1 MSTRN
6 IISSWCI
13 RNTIQRIYCCTIQRI
28 HWHVGIADI
37 YLCLSKHFLI
47 NGVLNNRTVYI
58 SISWKRETL
67 KNFSVCL
74 NFTVSYSVN
83 ICLLNSECIH
93 PADKCLKHNFNL
105 QFFVPFS
112 CVSPRRKRWFV
123 TQWANVLSIIC
134 HFCHGFVRNLFTF
147 ASGDL

>member
-1 MSTRN
+1 MSIRN

-28 HWHVGIADI
+28 HWHVGLADI

-58 SISWKRETL
+58 SISWKRETF
-67 KNFSVCL
+67 KNISVCL
-74 NFTVSYSVN
+74 NFTASCSVN
-83 ICLLNSECIH
+83 IFLLNSECIH
-93 PADKCLKHNFNL
+93 PADKCLTNNFNL
-105 QFFVPFS
+105 KLFESLS
-112 CVSPRRKRWFV
+112 CLSPRQKQWFV
-123 TQWANVLSIIC
+123 TPSADFLSIIRN
-134 HFCHGFVRNLFTF
+134 FCHGFLSNLFTF